1 MFPDFLLAAEAAILN
16 FIHHQRKRT
25 AMQSQLDAAITDT
38 SAKEATL
45 TADQASLANIETAIA
60 TATSPLAP
68 AQALVNTD
76 IAAFNAS
83 LDALSAAALA
93 AKVPTA

>member
-1 MFPDFLLAAEAAILN
+1 
-16 FIHHQRKRT
+16 
-25 AMQSQLDAAITDT
+25 MQSALDAAITDT

-45 TADQASLANIETAIA
+45 TADQGSLANIQTAIA

-68 AQALVNTD
+68 AQALVSAD
-76 IAAFNAS
+76 VIAFNAS

-93 AKVPTA
+93 AKISS